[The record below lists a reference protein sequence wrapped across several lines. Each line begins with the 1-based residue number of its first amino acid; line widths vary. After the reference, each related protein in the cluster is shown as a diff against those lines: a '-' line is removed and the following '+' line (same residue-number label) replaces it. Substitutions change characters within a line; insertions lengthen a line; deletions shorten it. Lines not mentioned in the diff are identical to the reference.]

1 MVEVEQ
7 DASEDFLR
15 SMTHGGSGGG
25 GVGRDREGAR
35 GQPGETARAHT
46 RPPRPQIQPLT
57 KY

>member
-1 MVEVEQ
+1 MVELEQ

-15 SMTHGGSGGG
+15 SMTHVGSGGG
-25 GVGRDREGAR
+25 GGRDPEGAR